1 MSGIAEVQS
10 RIADIES
17 RIAGLGAAAGQQR
30 LLTAATA
37 VRAASSAA
45 ASASSGD
52 GGFASALGGA
62 TGATGGV
69 ARGTRSLNA
78 AFGGRAVADP
88 TTAAGGDTGERLLAA
103 ARPYLGVP
111 YVWGGTTPAG
121 FDCSGLI
128 QYAAKQVGV
137 SLPRTAAQ
145 QAKVGTEVASLTD
158 ARPGDLVVLSGG
170 SHIGIYVGDGKMLHA
185 PKPGDVVKIAKVWE
199 TPMTIRRL
207 GTTAA
212 TTAAAG
218 LAAAAVFTG
227 VGGAPAT
234 TGAGYVRPPA
244 LTGASA
250 ASAPYDAAFRAAE
263 QRYSLPAGLLSAVAK
278 AESGYDPNARSR
290 AGALGLMQ
298 FMPATAREM
307 GVDPLDP
314 ASAIDGAGRLLRKH
328 LDAFGSVPLAL
339 AAYNAGPGNVRKHG
353 GVPPFAETQKYVQKI
368 TATLNAWSAA

>member
-30 LLTAATA
+30 LLAAQAA
-37 VRAASSAA
+37 VRAASSATA
-45 ASASSGD
+45 GD

-62 TGATGGV
+62 TGAV
-69 ARGTRSLNA
+69 ARGTRAVSA
-78 AFGGRAVADP
+78 AFGGRVVADP
-88 TTAAGGDTGERLLAA
+88 ATDPATAAGGDTGERLLAA

-145 QAKVGTEVASLTD
+145 QAKVGTEVASLAD

-170 SHIGIYVGDGKMLHA
+170 HHIGIYVGDGKMLHA
-185 PKPGDVVKIAKVWE
+185 PKAGDVVKIAKVWE

-244 LTGASA
+244 LTGAGA